1 MMPRRNMRPPIGR
14 ERAVVSRSGAHE
26 VTCRKIIPFGIRRA
40 KGGKVNRND
49 PRGDSARSNGRRM

>member
-1 MMPRRNMRPPIGR
+1 MMPGRNMRPPIGP
-14 ERAVVSRSGAHE
+14 ERVSRSGAHE